1 MPSLRRF
8 LAALGRTASFAPS
21 QDFSVLPFF
30 RPASILGAAAF
41 AMAFAVGAADPAS
54 SPSARPPSIEAVAR
68 EFFEA
73 NPNRDLKQE
82 EIVAAILKKRPDA
95 QDPWRAVRK
104 LYQEGWLIKVEK
116 GVYKRVPGWKG
127 TADDEPFTPVVRDAI
142 YARDG
147 ERCVVCGNGR
157 HNGYEICADHIRPR
171 HLGGRSVVENGQT
184 LCSEHNLLKKTYGA
198 YDFYA
203 RLVLRLEQEARQAKD
218 ARHLA
223 MLQRILAVL
232 KAYGYP
238 STNAPPVRS
247 EAPAG
252 P

>member
-1 MPSLRRF
+1 MI
-8 LAALGRTASFAPS
+8 PS
-21 QDFSVLPFF
+21 QGKRSLP
-30 RPASILGAAAF
+30 RLRLRSLLLVGLAILPAAR
-41 AMAFAVGAADPAS
+41 AADSSS
-54 SPSARPPSIEAVAR
+54 SPGARPPSIESVAR

-73 NPNRDLKQE
+73 NPNRDIRQDE
-82 EIVAAILKKRPDA
+82 AVAAILKKRPDA
-95 QDPWRAVRK
+95 QDPWRVVRK
-104 LYQEGWLIKVEK
+104 LYQEGWLIKVDK

-127 TADDEPFTPVVRDAI
+127 PADDDPFPPAVREAI

-147 ERCVVCGNGR
+147 YRCVVCGNGR
-157 HNGYEICADHIRPR
+157 HNGYAICADHIRPR
-171 HLGGRSVVENGQT
+171 HLGGASVIENGQT

-203 RLVLRLEQEARQAKD
+203 RLVLRLEQEARKTGD

-223 MLQRILAVL
+223 MLQSILDVL

-238 STNAPPVRS
+238 TTNAPPGRR
-247 EAPAG
+247 EAPVG